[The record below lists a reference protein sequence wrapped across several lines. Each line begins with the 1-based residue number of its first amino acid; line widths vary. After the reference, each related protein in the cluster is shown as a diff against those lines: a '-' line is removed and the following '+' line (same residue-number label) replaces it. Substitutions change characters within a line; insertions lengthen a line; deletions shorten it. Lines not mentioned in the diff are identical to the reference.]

1 MWNARNEAAKLFI
14 ITLALFSFYRYTYQ
28 WLFSLHGVPRYMNAI
43 IIIVTIVVTMII
55 AIMMVNECVASMA
68 IPCGRR

>member
-1 MWNARNEAAKLFI
+1 MMGVCILKMWNARNEAAKLFI

-43 IIIVTIVVTMII
+43 
-55 AIMMVNECVASMA
+55 NNRNYSSDNDNSNNDGE
-68 IPCGRR
+68 